1 MKTSRLMS
9 ASDQNNASRIAP
21 ISANAVNPILAQS
34 ANSSLL
40 QLISASLVNPALQL
54 EDSLYPLRT

>member
-9 ASDQNNASRIAP
+9 ASDQNSASRIAP
-21 ISANAVNPILAQS
+21 ISANVVNPILAQP
-34 ANSSLL
+34 ANSSLP
-40 QLISASLVNPALQL
+40 QQIAAAPVNSALLL